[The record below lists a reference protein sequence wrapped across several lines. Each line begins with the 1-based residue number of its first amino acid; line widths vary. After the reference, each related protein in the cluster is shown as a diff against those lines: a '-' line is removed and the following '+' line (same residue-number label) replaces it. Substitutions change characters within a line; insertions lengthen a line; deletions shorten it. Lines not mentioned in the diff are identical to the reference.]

1 MEWICLALPLS
12 LVSFLVKH
20 LMYMYADLFLFDI
33 GLTVS
38 VENIE
43 ARLSNPM
50 APNMITYIVSLRA
63 NG

>member
-12 LVSFLVKH
+12 LVSILVKH
-20 LMYMYADLFLFDI
+20 LMYADLFLFDI

-38 VENIE
+38 VENIK

>member
-12 LVSFLVKH
+12 LVSILVEH
-20 LMYMYADLFLFDI
+20 LMYAGLFLFDI

-43 ARLSNPM
+43 ARLSNTM
-50 APNMITYIVSLRA
+50 APNMITYTVSLRA